1 MGEDRRRIV
10 GASGLVAAAW
20 IALSATPNA
29 GSAARPTCERASG
42 KTIVANDRVR
52 AFARAERLFVCAA
65 MSRRVFALGDYAP
78 YGCDSSSGCS
88 GVGEPVLAG
97 RYVAYVE
104 FEATRDAGTS
114 AIYFLDTKRAR
125 VRRVWR
131 EGTLDSM
138 EEVATVALVATR
150 RGGVAWIA
158 LSGQTGV
165 PGATAR
171 VYGANAGANPELLDE
186 GQGLEIDPDSLALSD
201 SERTLYWTHSGQ
213 PRSAS
218 IR

>member
-1 MGEDRRRIV
+1 M
-10 GASGLVAAAW
+10 L
-20 IALSATPNA
+20 
-29 GSAARPTCERASG
+29 
-42 KTIVANDRVR
+42 
-52 AFARAERLFVCAA
+52 
-65 MSRRVFALGDYAP
+65 ALGDYLP
-78 YGCDSSSGCS
+78 YGCDSSSGCR
-88 GVGEPVLAG
+88 GVGRPVLVG
-97 RYVAYVE
+97 RHVAYVE
-104 FEATRDAGTS
+104 FEATRYAVTS
-114 AIYFLDTKRAR
+114 AIYVLDTRRAR

-138 EEVATVALVATR
+138 EEVAIVNLVATR

-171 VYGANAGANPELLDE
+171 VYRAYAGVNPELLDE
-186 GQGLEIDPDSLALSD
+186 GQGLEIDPDSLALSH
-201 SERTLYWTHSGQ
+201 SERTLYWTRSGQ